1 MYLGA
6 TTEKE
11 KEMKARRNN
20 QTQLNTKVKAINNI
34 VKQLHMLATSSY
46 QKSYSE
52 LINDQSKDI
61 SYYNVQERII

>member
-20 QTQLNTKVKAINNI
+20 QTQLNTKVKAIINNI

-61 SYYNVQERII
+61 SIL